1 MKPRKPFQFSLATL
15 MLAVTAYALLFA
27 ILRSLR
33 LSNFEFLS
41 VTLYLTTVVY
51 SQWAL
56 FRGRG
61 PYAASAL
68 TSGGLFVLAL
78 LAQFRSVPHWHL
90 AIGLEFALLPAF
102 GVGAVVGLGVA
113 GSIDV
118 GLMLSEI
125 VRDIRRQPWQP
136 NSSLFASPSAAVG
149 SEDGRSTTGRRLAVL
164 AALAGVFFLVMLWGR
179 MGGQDWAVWS
189 HWIQAIGFRPPPP

>member
-15 MLAVTAYALLFA
+15 MLVVTAYAVLFA

-33 LSNFEFLS
+33 VSNLAFLS

-56 FRGRG
+56 WGGRR
-61 PYAASAL
+61 PYEASAL

-125 VRDIRRQPWQP
+125 VRDIRHSR
-136 NSSLFASPSAAVG
+136 G
-149 SEDGRSTTGRRLAVL
+149 SRTRRCLPRRRPPLGPRTAGPPP
-164 AALAGVFFLVMLWGR
+164 AGVWRCWPRWRGCFSW
-179 MGGQDWAVWS
+179 
-189 HWIQAIGFRPPPP
+189 

>member
-15 MLAVTAYALLFA
+15 MLVVTAYAVLFA

-33 LSNFEFLS
+33 VSNLAFLS

-56 FRGRG
+56 WGGRR
-61 PYAASAL
+61 PYEASAL
-68 TSGGLFVLAL
+68 TSGGLFFLAL
-78 LAQFRSVPHWHL
+78 LAQFRSVPHGHL
-90 AIGLEFALLPAF
+90 AVGLGFALLSAF
-102 GVGAVVGLGVA
+102 GAGAFVGFGVA
-113 GSIDV
+113 GFIDV

-149 SEDGRSTTGRRLAVL
+149 PEDGRSTAGRRLAVL

-179 MGGQDWAVWS
+179 MGGQGWARWS
-189 HWIQAIGFRPPPP
+189 VWIQEIFFP